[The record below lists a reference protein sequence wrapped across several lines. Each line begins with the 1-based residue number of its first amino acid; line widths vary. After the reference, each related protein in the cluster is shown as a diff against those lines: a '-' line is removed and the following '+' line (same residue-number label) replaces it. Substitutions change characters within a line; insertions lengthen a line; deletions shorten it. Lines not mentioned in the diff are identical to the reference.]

1 MAFLQEKLCDPAEL
15 QTKPL
20 NRQAGFLTV
29 GLFCFLSLMFITLAG
44 FSLLSLGIKN
54 STQAQSYCL
63 KSLSQTQKQLGR
75 KLRQLL
81 KLNQKVRLLDRSR
94 KSLDASIAV
103 AAASVVLIPKIPAL
117 KKSKEIV
124 ELGQKSLTATQK
136 GILIQSHLIKRQNLR
151 ELKSK
156 LKTLNARGVAE
167 EGFYRKALAVQKEEI
182 GAEAYIYKPMKE
194 FETNQKIKMSWRL
207 PAFSALEKDLSW
219 IFSVSKLGNRSHA
232 GDFLNFSGSG
242 LKPFHFFGLKRSRS
256 SPLFI
261 KQSCATSLEQK
272 GEQWVYRLSY

>member
-1 MAFLQEKLCDPAEL
+1 MAFLQEKICDPAEL
-15 QTKPL
+15 QIKPL
-20 NRQAGFLTV
+20 NSRAGFLTV
-29 GLFCFLSLMFITLAG
+29 GLLCFLSLMFITLAG

-75 KLRQLL
+75 KLQQLL

-117 KKSKEIV
+117 QKAKKVV
-124 ELGQKSLTATQK
+124 ELGQKSLTRAQK
-136 GILIQSHLIKRQNLR
+136 GILIQSHLIKKQNLR

-156 LKTLNARGVAE
+156 LKTLNARGATE

-219 IFSVSKLGNRSHA
+219 IFSISKLENKSHA

-242 LKPFHFFGLKRSRS
+242 LKPFHFFGLKRSGS
-256 SPLFI
+256 NPFFI
-261 KQSCATSLEQK
+261 RQSCASSLEQK